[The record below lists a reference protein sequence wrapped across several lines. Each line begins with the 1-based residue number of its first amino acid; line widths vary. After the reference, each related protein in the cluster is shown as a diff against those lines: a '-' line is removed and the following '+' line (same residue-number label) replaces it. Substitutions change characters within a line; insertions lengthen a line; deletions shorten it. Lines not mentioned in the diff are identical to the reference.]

1 MFDRRRRS
9 VQRWR
14 GAWIVITGGSSG
26 IGFATAER
34 LVAAGANVVLLARR
48 REPLARAA
56 TALAAVRADA
66 SQQVRTTTCDVAVA
80 ADVERAFAELARDGI
95 ALDLL
100 VNSAGVVHPGR
111 IEDLDLAVFDE
122 TFRVNVLGTV
132 HCVKAALPMLRV
144 GAQIANVASLAGI
157 FGLFGYTAYSA
168 SKFAVVGFSEA
179 LRCELAPR
187 GIDVSVLCPPDTDT
201 PQLAAEQALR
211 PPETAA
217 LAASARVLSPGAV
230 ADALL
235 AGLARRR
242 FLIVPGWEN
251 VFAVFVKRWA
261 PGLVARVLDA
271 TVRRSQRRR

>member
-1 MFDRRRRS
+1 MS
-9 VQRWR
+9 AKRWS
-14 GAWIVITGGSSG
+14 GAWAVVTGGSSG

-48 REPLARAA
+48 PGPLEGAAAALAPLRVAAAQAIRTGVCDVGVEADVRRVFAGLA
-56 TALAAVRADA
+56 TAGV
-66 SQQVRTTTCDVAVA
+66 
-80 ADVERAFAELARDGI
+80 

-111 IEDLDLAVFDE
+111 IEDLDAAVFEE
-122 TFRVNVLGTV
+122 TLRVNVLGTV
-132 HCVKAALPMLRV
+132 HCVRAALPLLAARA
-144 GAQIANVASLAGI
+144 GAQIANVSSLAGLLGI
-157 FGLFGYTAYSA
+157 YGYTAYSA
-168 SKFAVVGFSEA
+168 SKFAIVGLSQA

-187 GIDVSVLCPPDTDT
+187 GIGVSVLCPPDTDT
-201 PQLAAEQALR
+201 PQLAAERALR

-217 LAASARVLSPGAV
+217 IAASARVLSPGAV

-251 VFAVFVKRWA
+251 VLTAYLQRWA
-261 PGLVARVLDA
+261 PGVVARVIDA
-271 TVRRSQRRR
+271 QVRRAQRPS